1 MKCFIHLAMACGLFL
16 SSSAVFAQDS
26 AAAGTSQAP
35 AAETPA
41 WKPDPANNKILDPI
55 AAAIG
60 QSALQNITDAEQV
73 FCYQITTKPENYT
86 GYTLDGMAV
95 AGFCGVIN
103 PELKTMISSELF
115 MNPNNVLFD
124 VTEDC
129 VIRPRIMLRFVRGVD
144 STDVLLSSPCHA
156 FAIFYGGRVSA
167 FNAKPAAPIIDALI
181 DPLVKGRIDFASP
194 ALFNQLLP
202 IGVAQTDEQK
212 ALLNKKNEPIRNW
225 VKTQQEEEKSAK
237 SKGWNNLNLNL

>member
-1 MKCFIHLAMACGLFL
+1 MKCFIHLALVCGLVL

-26 AAAGTSQAP
+26 ATAGASQAP

-225 VKTQQEEEKSAK
+225 VKTQQEEEKSTK